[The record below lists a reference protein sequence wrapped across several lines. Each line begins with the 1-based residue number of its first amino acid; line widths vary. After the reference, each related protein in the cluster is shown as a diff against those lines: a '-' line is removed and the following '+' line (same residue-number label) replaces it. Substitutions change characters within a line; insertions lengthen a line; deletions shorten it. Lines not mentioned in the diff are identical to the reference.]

1 MTLPLDRLKRPIKV
15 GDTVLCKG
23 YGSCS
28 HNTFTTVLRVNPKS
42 VTISNSYHALD
53 RDSAG
58 KWVYK
63 PSTKTQNMIEED
75 LLRHSFPQLSDD
87 DWFTI
92 GDMPNFRT
100 YPLPTL
106 VSWLRGFREGLS
118 LEDSRST
125 YPEDFL

>member
-1 MTLPLDRLKRPIKV
+1 MTLPLDMLKRPIKV

-42 VTISNSYHALD
+42 VTISNSYHAWD

-63 PSTKTQNMIEED
+63 PSTKTQTRAFSDVLVVSE
-75 LLRHSFPQLSDD
+75 LLPIS
-87 DWFTI
+87 
-92 GDMPNFRT
+92 
-100 YPLPTL
+100 
-106 VSWLRGFREGLS
+106 ES
-118 LEDSRST
+118 LAQQFVVEH
-125 YPEDFL
+125 PEHFL

>member
-1 MTLPLDRLKRPIKV
+1 MIDYVDPPSFPYND
-15 GDTVLCKG
+15 
-23 YGSCS
+23 
-28 HNTFTTVLRVNPKS
+28 
-42 VTISNSYHALD
+42 
-53 RDSAG
+53 G
-58 KWVYK
+58 KDK
-63 PSTKTQNMIEED
+63 LNDMIEED